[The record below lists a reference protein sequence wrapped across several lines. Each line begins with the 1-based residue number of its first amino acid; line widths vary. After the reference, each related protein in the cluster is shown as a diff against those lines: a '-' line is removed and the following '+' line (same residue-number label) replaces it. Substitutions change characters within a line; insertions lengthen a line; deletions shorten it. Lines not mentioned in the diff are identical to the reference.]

1 MDGTLLRSDGRIST
15 RNLAALREAEAAGI
29 LIVIA
34 TGRRHTY
41 AMGALHDLDLLGQ
54 HYLVSSNGAVTRTHD
69 SALVHRHHMSLT
81 AARWLCTHASD
92 FRSTLVFTFDTLD
105 AEGRESVGALVL
117 EEASDLHRNIGRWM
131 EANRHAIHTVDA
143 LEDVLDEAH
152 QYGPPIQ
159 AMMCGP
165 VAQMRAAE
173 ARLLEHPGVIPVGAG
188 DEERPDALLTL
199 HRTAYPEKDLSI
211 VDILPAGCSKASA
224 IARIAEQHGIEP
236 ADILAVGDNWNDL
249 PMLEFS
255 GQAVVMAN
263 GPEDFRA
270 FARKKGWTIG
280 PSNDQDGVAEAIEAA
295 LFTSA
300 LPARPSM

>member
-1 MDGTLLRSDGRIST
+1 
-15 RNLAALREAEAAGI
+15 
-29 LIVIA
+29 
-34 TGRRHTY
+34 
-41 AMGALHDLDLLGQ
+41 MGALHDLDLQ
-54 HYLVSSNGAVTRTHD
+54 DRHYLVSSNGAVTRTHD
-69 SALVHRHHMSLT
+69 SALVHPPHMSLT

-92 FRSTLVFTFDTLD
+92 FRSTIVFTFDTLD
-105 AEGRESVGALVL
+105 VEGREQAGALVL
-117 EEASDLHRNIGRWM
+117 EEASDLQRNIGRWM

-152 QYGPPIQ
+152 PHGAPIQ

-224 IARIAEQHGIEP
+224 LARIAEQHGIEP

-249 PMLEFS
+249 PMLEFA
-255 GQAVVMAN
+255 GQARGHGQRPRRFPGFHPQNGLAN
-263 GPEDFRA
+263 RPIERSGRRGRSHRRRAVHFRA
-270 FARKKGWTIG
+270 SGTSIHVATPFAWSKSDGSGYDRK
-280 PSNDQDGVAEAIEAA
+280 
-295 LFTSA
+295 
-300 LPARPSM
+300 